1 MHLAE
6 NIYNAFHILTHN
18 KVRSLL
24 TMLGIIIGVS
34 AVIMII
40 SVGAGAQSLI
50 FNQIK
55 SQGTNLVAVFPGSG
69 EDDGPP
75 VSVMGVVI
83 TTLKYDDIKALQD
96 PIQSPYV
103 EAYTGYVRGSTSVTW
118 QGNKED
124 TTYIGV
130 SSGLLEVE
138 GTKVVNGNFFTEEDE
153 KTLQKVTV
161 LGSDVKRNLFGDQ
174 DPIGEMI
181 KIDKTTFR
189 VIGVMT
195 ERGVSGFSNQDN
207 QIYVPITT
215 AQKLL
220 LGINY
225 VSYGRLKISDENKI
239 DQAMSDIEEI
249 LRDRHDIAP
258 NEPKDFDVRS
268 QKESL
273 DALLKITNAIKFF
286 LAAIAGIALV
296 VGGIGIMNIMLV
308 SVQERIREIGLRK
321 AVGAKSRQILFQ
333 FLIETIVLTF
343 LAGVIGIIFG
353 IFVSYGIFAII
364 TFLGYDWE
372 FSISLFSILLG
383 VIVSSGIGLIFGLV
397 PARRASRLNP
407 IEALRYE

>member
-1 MHLAE
+1 MHLGE

-18 KVRSLL
+18 KVRSIL

-83 TTLKYDDIKALQD
+83 TTLKYDDIKALKD
-96 PIQSPYV
+96 SARSPYV
-103 EAYTGYVRGSTSVTW
+103 EAYTGYVRGNTTVVW

-124 TTYIGV
+124 TTYIGA
-130 SSGLLEVE
+130 SAGLLDVE
-138 GTKVVNGNFFTEEDE
+138 GTKVVKGNFFTEEDE
-153 KTLQKVTV
+153 KTLQRVAV
-161 LGSDVKRNLFGDQ
+161 LGSDVKKNLFGDQ
-174 DPIGEMI
+174 DPIGQVI

-195 ERGVSGFSNQDN
+195 ERGVSGFANQDN

-225 VSYGRLKISDENKI
+225 VSYGRFKINDENKI
-239 DQAMSDIEEI
+239 DIAMSDIEEI
-249 LRDRHDIAP
+249 LRDRHDIAL

-273 DALLKITNAIKFF
+273 DVLLKITNAVKFF

-321 AVGAKSRQILFQ
+321 AVGAKSKQILFQ
-333 FLIETIVLTF
+333 FLLETVVLTF
-343 LAGVIGIIFG
+343 LAGIIGIIFG
-353 IFVSYGIFAII
+353 ILVSYGISSVI

-372 FSISLFSILLG
+372 FSISLFSIILG
-383 VIVSSGIGLIFGLV
+383 VVVSSGIGLIFGLV
-397 PARRASRLNP
+397 PARRASKLNP

>member
-1 MHLAE
+1 MHLGE
-6 NIYNAFHILTHN
+6 NIYNAFHILSHN
-18 KVRSLL
+18 KVRSVL

-50 FNQIK
+50 FNQVK
-55 SQGTNLVAVFPGSG
+55 SQGTNLVAIFPGSG

-83 TTLKYDDIKALQD
+83 TTLKYDDIKALKD
-96 PIQSPYV
+96 SARSPYV
-103 EAYTGYVRGSTSVTW
+103 ESYTGYVRGSASVTW

-138 GTKVVNGNFFTEEDE
+138 GTKVDSGNFFTEEDE
-153 KTLQKVTV
+153 KTLQRVAV
-161 LGSDVKRNLFGDQ
+161 LGSDVKKNLFGDQ
-174 DPIGEMI
+174 EAIGQVI
-181 KIDKTTFR
+181 KIDKTTFK
-189 VIGVMT
+189 VVGVMT

-225 VSYGRLKISDENKI
+225 VSYGRVKIGDESKI
-239 DQAMSDIEEI
+239 DHAMGDVEEI
-249 LRDRHDIAP
+249 LSDRHDISFD
-258 NEPKDFDVRS
+258 EPKDFDVRS

-273 DALLKITNAIKFF
+273 DALLKITNAVKFF

-343 LAGVIGIIFG
+343 VAGVIGIIFG
-353 IFVSYGIFAII
+353 IVVSYGISALI
-364 TFLGYDWE
+364 TFLGYDWS

-383 VIVSSGIGLIFGLV
+383 VVVSSGIGLIFGLV

>member
-1 MHLAE
+1 MHFAE
-6 NIYNAFHILTHN
+6 NVYNAFHILTHN
-18 KVRSLL
+18 KVRSVL

-40 SVGAGAQSLI
+40 SVGAGAQNLI
-50 FNQIK
+50 FNQVK

-69 EDDGPP
+69 ESDGPP

-83 TTLKYDDIKALQD
+83 TTLKYDDIKALKD
-96 PIQSPYV
+96 STRSPYV
-103 EAYTGYVRGSTSVTW
+103 EAYTGYVRGSTTVVW

-124 TTYIGV
+124 TSYVGV
-130 SSGLLEVE
+130 SAGLLDVE
-138 GTKVVNGNFFTEEDE
+138 GTKVDQGNFFTEEDE
-153 KTLQKVTV
+153 KTLQRVAI
-161 LGSDVKRNLFGDQ
+161 LGSDVSKNLFGDQ
-174 DPIGEMI
+174 NPVGQVI
-181 KIDKTTFR
+181 KINKTTFR

-239 DQAMSDIEEI
+239 NTAMINIEEI
-249 LRDRHDIAP
+249 LRDRHDLAP

-273 DALLKITNAIKFF
+273 DVLLKITNAVKFF
-286 LAAIAGIALV
+286 LAAIASIALV
-296 VGGIGIMNIMLV
+296 VGGIGIMNIMLA
-308 SVQERIREIGLRK
+308 SVQERIREIGLKK
-321 AVGAKSRQILFQ
+321 AVGAKSKQILFE
-333 FLIETIVLTF
+333 FLLETIVLTF
-343 LAGVIGIIFG
+343 LAGVIGIVFG
-353 IFVSYGIFAII
+353 ILVSYGISSVI

-372 FSISLFSILLG
+372 FSISPFSIILG
-383 VIVSSGIGLIFGLV
+383 VVVSSGIGLIFGLV
-397 PARRASRLNP
+397 PARRASKLNP
-407 IEALRYE
+407 IEALHYE